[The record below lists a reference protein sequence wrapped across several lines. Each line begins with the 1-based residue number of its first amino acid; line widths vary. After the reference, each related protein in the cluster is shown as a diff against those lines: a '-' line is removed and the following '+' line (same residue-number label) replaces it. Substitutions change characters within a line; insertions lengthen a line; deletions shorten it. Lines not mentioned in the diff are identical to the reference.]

1 MLQRAVIAV
10 TLAGVVLLGAGQ
22 AAAQGYPNKPIKVVV
37 GFAAGG
43 AADVIARIITP
54 VLSRNL
60 GQNVIIEN
68 RPGADGIIGAEAVAR
83 AAPDGYTLLL
93 TPSGHAINASLYRRV
108 PYDTL
113 GDFAP
118 VVLIGDVPSFVTVN
132 PAVPA
137 QSLVELIAFAKTKK
151 ADLNYAS
158 AASSIQLMTDLMSM
172 MAGIHMTRVAYKG
185 GAPAVTAV
193 IANDVQV
200 FLGSVP
206 TVLPHI
212 KSGKLRVLAVTTP
225 ARTRLAPEVPTVA
238 EAGIPGYD
246 ATTWFGVLAPK
257 GTPADVVARLNA
269 EIAKVLAD
277 EEVLK
282 RLRDLGL
289 EPAPASP
296 QAFGEFIRSEVVK
309 WEKVVKATGAQ
320 ID

>member
-172 MAGIHMTRVAYKG
+172 MAGIHMTRACCKSATPRNTSLSA
-185 GAPAVTAV
+185 GA
-193 IANDVQV
+193 
-200 FLGSVP
+200 
-206 TVLPHI
+206 
-212 KSGKLRVLAVTTP
+212 
-225 ARTRLAPEVPTVA
+225 
-238 EAGIPGYD
+238 
-246 ATTWFGVLAPK
+246 
-257 GTPADVVARLNA
+257 
-269 EIAKVLAD
+269 
-277 EEVLK
+277 
-282 RLRDLGL
+282 
-289 EPAPASP
+289 
-296 QAFGEFIRSEVVK
+296 
-309 WEKVVKATGAQ
+309 
-320 ID
+320 